1 MKIKVIL
8 FTGIVLAVF
17 SILGYIYWQQ
27 EIQYLLP
34 TPKPANL
41 KVIQPGDKIEF
52 SDLKPTKKGLFIHFF
67 NGECPCSRFNIKDF
81 ERMVKAHQH
90 QIDFKVYIQCED
102 CNQRKVQAFKNKFD
116 LDIAVSLDLNGEAA
130 ASMGV
135 YSTPQAVL
143 LDSNRV
149 VFYKGNYN
157 KARFCVS
164 KNTAFAEKA
173 INAYINGEAAPAFP
187 EVAYVAYGCTLPT
200 NNEDSK
206 HDPITGFFKEL
217 F

>member
-1 MKIKVIL
+1 MKLKISL
-8 FTGIVLAVF
+8 FIIMVVGIF
-17 SILGYIYWQQ
+17 SILAYLYWQQ

-34 TPKPANL
+34 TPKPHAL
-41 KVIQPGDKIEF
+41 KEVNKGENIDASIIDAP
-52 SDLKPTKKGLFIHFF
+52 SKGLFIHFF

-81 ERMVKAHQH
+81 ERMVKAYQH
-90 QIDFKVYIQCED
+90 KIDFKVYIQCED
-102 CNQRKVQAFKNKFD
+102 CDQQKVQAFKNKFD
-116 LDIAVSLDLNGEAA
+116 FDISVSLDPNGKAA
-130 ASMGV
+130 ASVGV

-143 LDSNRV
+143 LDSNQV

-173 INAYINGEAAPAFP
+173 IKAYLNGEAAPAFP
-187 EVAYVAYGCTLPT
+187 EVAYLAYGCTLPA
-200 NNEDSK
+200 NKKENE
-206 HDPITGFFKEL
+206 HDFITGFFKKL